1 METVSQILADILKT
15 CRPTKVLLV
24 GEKRTMSTQKLKSI
38 SLCVIIPE
46 GNTRDLRC
54 KLHLASSADVPLT
67 LHVYTD
73 AEWQTLLE
81 DETSYAAWIARKG
94 QVLYEQ
100 T

>member
-1 METVSQILADILKT
+1 MEAVAQILSDILKT
-15 CRPTKVLLV
+15 CRPSKVLLV

-46 GNTRDLRC
+46 GDTRALRC
-54 KLHLASSADVPLT
+54 KLHLAASADVPLT
-67 LHVYTD
+67 LHVYTAD
-73 AEWQTLLE
+73 EWAALLE
-81 DETSYAAWIARKG
+81 EETSYAAWIARKG